1 MPLNNRTDCGAY
13 AYDYN
18 FWMLQCDSC
27 IMGWQFDMEVLV
39 TEPFLGSQPTYNVK
53 HQTWHEAK
61 VILRLTAFM

>member
-1 MPLNNRTDCGAY
+1 
-13 AYDYN
+13 
-18 FWMLQCDSC
+18 
-27 IMGWQFDMEVLV
+27 MGWQFDMEVLV